1 MFRQRQMSTD
11 LHKYTEN
18 NVEEYNSL
26 NRKQDRI
33 CDKFFEFIM
42 RKFHRSPS
50 ETVKNHN
57 CKEMNTVVS
66 FFKNIFTLI
75 YLHFS
80 IYLRTKSFKELM
92 KNLIR
97 FEI

>member
-1 MFRQRQMSTD
+1 MSTD

-18 NVEEYNSL
+18 NDEDYNSL

-66 FFKNIFTLI
+66 YFFIFLI
-75 YLHFS
+75 
-80 IYLRTKSFKELM
+80 
-92 KNLIR
+92 
-97 FEI
+97 